1 MIIAINCRVLTERAG
16 GPARYTRNM
25 IRELASLDSKN
36 TYHLVFNRGYDF
48 DFTLPPNFK
57 VFTIKSET
65 RFIFDYFRLPLFAWR
80 NRADVFVFPKNTF
93 SPLIP
98 GRKIPV
104 YHDIVYFEK
113 DLNFREFG
121 FFDTLHHTLMIPVAA
136 RFAAVNLAVSD
147 FTASRMRELL
157 GIDDRNI
164 RVIKEGV
171 ESVFREIPDKKYLKA
186 VEEKY
191 SLRRPFFFYSGSL
204 SPRKNMVRVLE
215 AFAGITREVPHS
227 LYFTAADSWRDDAV
241 FRVIEE
247 HGLRDRVRRLGYLDD
262 GELAAMYNL
271 ADAYLYPSLYEGF
284 GLPILEAQACGCPV
298 VTSTAASCPEVAGEA
313 ALIVDPYRVE
323 EIAGAML
330 RLARDGNLRK
340 RLIVKGLENCRRFSW
355 RKAAAELIRLFE
367 ELGETQA

>member
-25 IRELASLDSKN
+25 IRELASLDTKN
-36 TYHLVFNRGYDF
+36 TYHLIFNRAYAF
-48 DFTLPPNFK
+48 DFPLPRNFR

-65 RFIFDYFRLPLFAWR
+65 RFIFDYLRLPLFAWS
-80 NRADVFVFPKNTF
+80 NRADVFLFPKNTF

-98 GRKIPV
+98 GKKIPV

-113 DLNFREFG
+113 NLHFREFG
-121 FFDTLHHTLMIPVAA
+121 FFDTLHHTVMIPVAA
-136 RFAAVNLAVSD
+136 RFAARNLAVSD

-157 GIDDRNI
+157 GIDDHSI
-164 RVIKEGV
+164 SVIKEGV
-171 ESVFREIPDKKYLKA
+171 EGTFRQITDKKYLKA

-191 SLRRPFFFYSGSL
+191 SIRRPFFFYSGSL

-227 LYFTAADSWRDDAV
+227 FYFTAADSWRDEAV

-247 HGLRDRVRRLGYLDD
+247 HGLHERVKRLGYLDD
-262 GELAAMYNL
+262 EELAAMYNL

-298 VTSTAASCPEVAGEA
+298 VTSSAASCPEVAGEG

-323 EIAGAML
+323 EIAGSML

-340 RLIVKGLENCRRFSW
+340 RLVRKGLENCRRFSW

-367 ELGETQA
+367 ELGGGRT